1 MPSEQSPLLP
11 SNASGSESS
20 KYYFLN
26 RNNSTAGT
34 SDAVRDGDGDPVQ
47 EMLPPGATAEEF
59 APRVIGSP
67 AVKSRKGTPTQVQ
80 SQPQISNGNNANGGG
95 GGLFSKLFGGGGKS
109 PRQKRAEAGNMIK
122 PRKAPVKVEPKVFF
136 ANERTFL
143 AWMHLSVMLA
153 GASIAIMAFAE
164 DQNAFSQI
172 YGVILLP
179 VAIAFIVYAMHQY
192 ARRAHMIRNRMPGP
206 YDDTTGP
213 TVLGMML
220 MFSILAQFSLKLY
233 SMKNL

>member
-1 MPSEQSPLLP
+1 MSSEKTPLLP

-26 RNNSTAGT
+26 NTSDRGGT
-34 SDAVRDGDGDPVQ
+34 TDAVRDGDGGPVH
-47 EMLPPGATAEEF
+47 ETLPPGSTAEEF

-67 AVKSRKGTPTQVQ
+67 VGQKSRKSTPTNPNP
-80 SQPQISNGNNANGGG
+80 QPAQAPASSGGFLSN
-95 GGLFSKLFGGGGKS
+95 LFGGGEETR
-109 PRQKRAEAGNMIK
+109 RQKRAEAGNLIK

-153 GASIAIMAFAE
+153 GASIAILAFAE
-164 DQNAFSQI
+164 DQNPFSQV
-172 YGVILLP
+172 YGVVLLP
-179 VAIAFIVYAMHQY
+179 VAIAFIVYAMYQY
-192 ARRAHMIRNRMPGP
+192 ARRAYMIRNRLPGP

-220 MFSILAQFSLKLY
+220 MLSILAQFSLKLY
-233 SMKNL
+233 SMKS